1 MDQSTYKVY
10 SSRRVALAQKEFSF
24 LLVVSSNVDTPSSYT
39 LPVYV
44 SSILFDCVPSI
55 AIQENDSFPL
65 GINIGISLVVSDMS
79 LVVSGMSPV
88 DYSALVNEGYISKQG
103 SPMSSRVVIVPQYV
117 TEPPSL
123 KNIHLIQDRLKF
135 GIVKLKVLL
144 ATTALLTT
152 HPKNYKQL
160 AKYPE

>member
-79 LVVSGMSPV
+79 PV

-123 KNIHLIQDRLKF
+123 KSIHLIQDMLKF